1 MSELTLE
8 KFMKHYGITKED
20 VEKTLLNGVY
30 QKGQWLLQFRKDT
43 NEIYVWKNP
52 DSCKME

>member
-8 KFMKHYGITKED
+8 KFMQHYGITKED

-30 QKGQWLLQFRKDT
+30 QKGTMVVAVQKRH
-43 NEIYVWKNP
+43 
-52 DSCKME
+52 